1 MNKDI
6 RYRFAEF
13 FGTVG
18 YVGYIPF
25 APGTFGSLVALA
37 GWFYLKPKIS
47 DPLFLLITGA
57 IFFFGIVV
65 TDILVTMWN
74 DEDPKAVVIDEWVG
88 MWISLYLVPHSIKW
102 GFVAFFFFRVFDI
115 FKPGPVQ
122 AMDDMHDA
130 TGVMMDDVVAGV
142 LACLLTQSLLYFK
155 F

>member
-1 MNKDI
+1 MNSDI
-6 RYRFAEF
+6 RFKFSEF
-13 FGTVG
+13 FGTIC
-18 YVGYIPF
+18 YVGHIPF
-25 APGTFGSLVALA
+25 APGTFGSLVALIA
-37 GWFYLKPKIS
+37 WYYLKPFLS

-65 TDILVTMWN
+65 TDILITVWD
-74 DEDPKAVVIDEWVG
+74 DEDPKQVVIDEWVG

-102 GFVAFFFFRVFDI
+102 GLIAFLLFRIFDI

-142 LACLLTQSLLYFK
+142 LTCLLTQSLLYFK

>member
-1 MNKDI
+1 MNSDI
-6 RYRFAEF
+6 RFKFSEF
-13 FGTVG
+13 FGTIC
-18 YVGYIPF
+18 YVGHIPF
-25 APGTFGSLVALA
+25 APGTFGSLFALIA
-37 GWFYLKPKIS
+37 WYYLKPFLS

-65 TDILVTMWN
+65 TDILITVWD
-74 DEDPKAVVIDEWVG
+74 DEDPKQVVIDEWVG

-102 GFVAFFFFRVFDI
+102 GLIAFLLFRIFDI

>member
-1 MNKDI
+1 MNSDI
-6 RYRFAEF
+6 RFKFSEF
-13 FGTVG
+13 FGTIC
-18 YVGYIPF
+18 YVGHIPF
-25 APGTFGSLVALA
+25 APGTFGSLVALIA
-37 GWFYLKPKIS
+37 WYYLKPLLS

-65 TDILVTMWN
+65 TDILIAVWDDN
-74 DEDPKAVVIDEWVG
+74 DPKQVVIDEWVG

-102 GFVAFFFFRVFDI
+102 GLIAFFLFRIFDI

-130 TGVMMDDVVAGV
+130 TGVMLDDVVAGV

>member
-1 MNKDI
+1 MNSDI
-6 RYRFAEF
+6 RFKFSEF
-13 FGTVG
+13 FGTIC
-18 YVGYIPF
+18 YVGHIPF
-25 APGTFGSLVALA
+25 APGTFGSLVALIA
-37 GWFYLKPKIS
+37 WYYLKPFLS
-47 DPLFLLITGA
+47 DPLFLLTTGA

-65 TDILVTMWN
+65 TDILITVWD
-74 DEDPKAVVIDEWVG
+74 DEDPKQVVIDEWVG

-102 GFVAFFFFRVFDI
+102 GLIAFLLFRIFDI